1 MSKSFKFVLNPEGVR
16 QLLLSDE
23 MMGICQG
30 YADNMKA
37 TAGDG
42 YGTSSFHGKDRVNVS
57 VYPKTN
63 KAYKDNQKNNT
74 LLKAVR
80 SK

>member
-1 MSKSFKFVLNPEGVR
+1 MSKKFEFVLNREGVR
-16 QLLLSDE
+16 QLLTSEE
-23 MMGICQG
+23 MMGVCQK
-30 YADNMKA
+30 YANAMKA
-37 TAGDG
+37 SAGDG
-42 YGTSSFHGKDRVNVS
+42 YETSSFRGRNRVNVS
-57 VYPKTN
+57 VYPTTN